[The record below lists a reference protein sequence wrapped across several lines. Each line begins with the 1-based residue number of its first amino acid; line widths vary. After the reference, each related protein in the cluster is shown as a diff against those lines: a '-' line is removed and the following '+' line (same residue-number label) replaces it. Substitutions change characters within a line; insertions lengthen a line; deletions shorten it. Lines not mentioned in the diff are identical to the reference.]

1 MKQFLK
7 MTLAA
12 IVGCLVTGMVMM
24 LVFFGFLG
32 AIASIGNSQPVMPVS
47 AVLRIDMSTFQ
58 LGEQTK
64 DVDIL
69 SAVSGNQTQVTGIL
83 DAIRAIEA
91 AAADPAV
98 KYIYMKPDMAYGGM
112 AEMEELRQA
121 LLNFRLSGKAVISY
135 IENPTNA
142 GYYLASASDKI
153 FMTPHQGG
161 MNMLTGISS
170 QMIFLKDILAKLGVN
185 VQLIRHGK
193 YKSAGEMFVRNEAS
207 PENLAQNEEL
217 IASIW
222 DSWSSSIAD
231 SRNISVEDFDSCID
245 GLLLNNPRDYMDCG
259 LVDELLTLDGLR
271 TRLEEYAGSS
281 GHDKASMITLQ
292 DYIKLKVT
300 PKLRAENEVAV
311 IYATGNIIDGSDQQQ
326 VAGDRFAEIIS
337 KVRKNEKV
345 KAVVFRVNS
354 PGGSVLASEKIRDE
368 ISLLAEEKPVI
379 ASFGDYAASGGYWI
393 SAGCDYIFTNSSTLT
408 GSIGVF
414 SMIPDFSKT
423 LDEIAHVNITSVNSN
438 RHSDIYST
446 LRPLTAKETAYMQEA
461 VEDIYGQFVSVVAEG
476 RSISPE
482 YVDSIAQGRV
492 WSGNDAVRLKLAD
505 KTGNIMDAVRYAV
518 IAGGQDASSDLSE
531 WDIVEYPAPL
541 STIEMLIQT
550 IDGSSSASIFK
561 NTPFADIET
570 AFKGWT
576 SAQSGKPYARM
587 PYELTIR

>member
-161 MNMLTGISS
+161 MNMLTCISS

-245 GLLLNNPRDYMDCG
+245 GLLLNTPRDYMDCG

>member
-1 MKQFLK
+1 

-245 GLLLNNPRDYMDCG
+245 GLLLNTPRDYMDCG

>member
-1 MKQFLK
+1 MKDFLK
-7 MTLAA
+7 ITLAV
-12 IVGCLVTGMVMM
+12 IVGCLILGIVK
-24 LVFFGFLG
+24 LFVFFGIIGSL
-32 AIASIGNSQPVMPVS
+32 SLLGNSEPVMPGS
-47 AVLRIDMSTFQ
+47 AILRIDLSEVQ
-58 LGEQTK
+58 LAEQTQ
-64 DVDIL
+64 DMSLL
-69 SAVSGNQTQVTGIL
+69 SGISGSHTNVIGIL
-83 DAIRAIEA
+83 DAVRAIENA
-91 AAADPAV
+91 ASDPAV

>member
-245 GLLLNNPRDYMDCG
+245 GLLLNTPRDYMDCG

-337 KVRKNEKV
+337 KVRKNKKV

>member
-170 QMIFLKDILAKLGVN
+170 QMVFLKDILAKLGVN

-231 SRNISVEDFDSCID
+231 SRNISVEMNWSPRCIASFSV
-245 GLLLNNPRDYMDCG
+245 RFKARIKSR
-259 LVDELLTLDGLR
+259 LTCTSPDVPVTFGRRSTAAWASSR
-271 TRLEEYAGSS
+271 TRLALPPERS
-281 GHDKASMITLQ
+281 
-292 DYIKLKVT
+292 IKL
-300 PKLRAENEVAV
+300 
-311 IYATGNIIDGSDQQQ
+311 
-326 VAGDRFAEIIS
+326 
-337 KVRKNEKV
+337 
-345 KAVVFRVNS
+345 
-354 PGGSVLASEKIRDE
+354 
-368 ISLLAEEKPVI
+368 
-379 ASFGDYAASGGYWI
+379 
-393 SAGCDYIFTNSSTLT
+393 
-408 GSIGVF
+408 
-414 SMIPDFSKT
+414 
-423 LDEIAHVNITSVNSN
+423 
-438 RHSDIYST
+438 
-446 LRPLTAKETAYMQEA
+446 EA
-461 VEDIYGQFVSVVAEG
+461 LPS
-476 RSISPE
+476 
-482 YVDSIAQGRV
+482 
-492 WSGNDAVRLKLAD
+492 
-505 KTGNIMDAVRYAV
+505 
-518 IAGGQDASSDLSE
+518 
-531 WDIVEYPAPL
+531 
-541 STIEMLIQT
+541 
-550 IDGSSSASIFK
+550 
-561 NTPFADIET
+561 
-570 AFKGWT
+570 
-576 SAQSGKPYARM
+576 
-587 PYELTIR
+587 

>member
-170 QMIFLKDILAKLGVN
+170 QMVFLKDILAKLGVN

-368 ISLLAEEKPVI
+368 ISLLAEEKSVI

>member
-170 QMIFLKDILAKLGVN
+170 QMVFLKDILAKLGVN